1 MLQKCAY
8 LPCALCSFLF
18 ASPFSCAE
26 PRKDHLACRAANPP
40 SLGSGGSG
48 SSGEGPP
55 SRIAACQPQHG
66 GGGAPGPAAGG
77 GAGGRT
83 SSSSSS
89 PGRPRGPPA
98 MGRKRCCVG
107 GGDGGGG
114 GSKMAAG
121 CCGVKKQKLSSSPP
135 SGSAGP
141 GAAAAGAAAGGGGGG
156 GTHCGGGGGGGGS
169 SGGPGS
175 LPPPAG
181 PRLFNGL
188 GGLAG
193 GSSGCALSQP
203 PPPLPPPSCAAAGGA
218 GGPLAAA
225 APPAAAP
232 GLASPAAAALLSSP
246 GAGPGGGGGCRKM
259 VVSAEMCCFCFDV
272 LYCHLYGYQP
282 PRSPRF
288 TNDPYPLFVT
298 WKIGRDKRLRG
309 CIGTFSAMN
318 LHSGLRE
325 YTLTS
330 ALKDSRFP
338 PMTRDEL
345 PRLFCS
351 VSLLTNF
358 EDVCDYLDWEVGVHG
373 IRIEFINEKGS
384 KRTATYLPEVAKEQ
398 GWDHIQTIDSLLRK
412 GGYKAP
418 ITNDFRKTIKLTR
431 YRSEKMTVSYTE
443 YLAHRQHHHFQ
454 NGIGH
459 PLPPYNHYS

>member
-1 MLQKCAY
+1 
-8 LPCALCSFLF
+8 
-18 ASPFSCAE
+18 
-26 PRKDHLACRAANPP
+26 
-40 SLGSGGSG
+40 
-48 SSGEGPP
+48 
-55 SRIAACQPQHG
+55 
-66 GGGAPGPAAGG
+66 
-77 GAGGRT
+77 
-83 SSSSSS
+83 
-89 PGRPRGPPA
+89 
-98 MGRKRCCVG
+98 MGRKRCVG
-107 GGDGGGG
+107 ADC
-114 GSKMAAG
+114 SKMAAG
-121 CCGVKKQKLSSSPP
+121 CCGVKKQKLSGSP
-135 SGSAGP
+135 
-141 GAAAAGAAAGGGGGG
+141 GGGGPGG
-156 GTHCGGGGGGGGS
+156 AGSGVAGTGHCGSELGIGS
-169 SGGPGS
+169 SS
-175 LPPPAG
+175 TVVAG
-181 PRLFNGL
+181 NVNRLNGL
-188 GGLAG
+188 GGPG
-193 GSSGCALSQP
+193 GSSSSSSSSGSNNTNALSP
-203 PPPLPPPSCAAAGGA
+203 TPGGYNST
-218 GGPLAAA
+218 
-225 APPAAAP
+225 
-232 GLASPAAAALLSSP
+232 GLSPTLSP
-246 GAGPGGGGGCRKM
+246 GSGARKM

-282 PRSPRF
+282 PRTPRF

-358 EDVCDYLDWEVGVHG
+358 EDVGDYLDWEVGVHG
-373 IRIEFINEKGS
+373 IRIEFFNEKGS

-431 YRSEKMTVSYTE
+431 KMIKSMLTFSKRHVHTEPLQLPLISVNMRTGQLSVSK
-443 YLAHRQHHHFQ
+443 
-454 NGIGH
+454 
-459 PLPPYNHYS
+459 

>member
-1 MLQKCAY
+1 MLKTCSY
-8 LPCALCSFLF
+8 LPCTICSFLF
-18 ASPFSCAE
+18 ISLFSCTHHL
-26 PRKDHLACRAANPP
+26 KDNLSCKQNPW
-40 SLGSGGSG
+40 SLIRGTEGSQT
-48 SSGEGPP
+48 
-55 SRIAACQPQHG
+55 RVACQPQHG
-66 GGGAPGPAAGG
+66 EAGAAGG
-77 GAGGRT
+77 GAGRRT
-83 SSSSSS
+83 S
-89 PGRPRGPPA
+89 PGRPASPPA
-98 MGRKRCCVG
+98 MGRKRCVG
-107 GGDGGGG
+107 GD

-141 GAAAAGAAAGGGGGG
+141 G
-156 GTHCGGGGGGGGS
+156 GGGGGS
-169 SGGPGS
+169 HCGGAAAAGGEPGA
-175 LPPPAG
+175 LPPPGG
-181 PRLFNGL
+181 PRLNGI

-193 GSSGCALSQP
+193 GAAGCALS
-203 PPPLPPPSCAAAGGA
+203 PPLPPSCG
-218 GGPLAAA
+218 GGPAGLS
-225 APPAAAP
+225 PPASSL
-232 GLASPAAAALLSSP
+232 LASPGS
-246 GAGPGGGGGCRKM
+246 GGPGCRKM

-358 EDVCDYLDWEVGVHG
+358 EDVCDYMDWE
-373 IRIEFINEKGS
+373 NS
-384 KRTATYLPEVAKEQ
+384 KATENLLAMEYVLWPDPSAAALPADCS
-398 GWDHIQTIDSLLRK
+398 W
-412 GGYKAP
+412 
-418 ITNDFRKTIKLTR
+418 
-431 YRSEKMTVSYTE
+431 
-443 YLAHRQHHHFQ
+443 
-454 NGIGH
+454 
-459 PLPPYNHYS
+459 

>member
-1 MLQKCAY
+1 MIM
-8 LPCALCSFLF
+8 S
-18 ASPFSCAE
+18 SGG
-26 PRKDHLACRAANPP
+26 
-40 SLGSGGSG
+40 GSGTSGNSGGGGSG
-48 SSGEGPP
+48 S
-55 SRIAACQPQHG
+55 G
-66 GGGAPGPAAGG
+66 GGGISLSPPLSCGVGTLLSTPAA
-77 GAGGRT
+77 AT
-83 SSSSSS
+83 ASSPSSSSSS
-89 PGRPRGPPA
+89 PG
-98 MGRKRCCVG
+98 
-107 GGDGGGG
+107 
-114 GSKMAAG
+114 S
-121 CCGVKKQKLSSSPP
+121 
-135 SGSAGP
+135 
-141 GAAAAGAAAGGGGGG
+141 
-156 GTHCGGGGGGGGS
+156 
-169 SGGPGS
+169 
-175 LPPPAG
+175 
-181 PRLFNGL
+181 
-188 GGLAG
+188 
-193 GSSGCALSQP
+193 
-203 PPPLPPPSCAAAGGA
+203 
-218 GGPLAAA
+218 
-225 APPAAAP
+225 
-232 GLASPAAAALLSSP
+232 
-246 GAGPGGGGGCRKM
+246 RKM

-272 LYCHLYGYQP
+272 LYCHLYGYQQ
-282 PRSPRF
+282 PRTPRF
-288 TNDPYPLFVT
+288 TNEPYPLFVT

-418 ITNDFRKTIKLTR
+418 ITNEFRKTIKLTR
-431 YRSEKMTVSYTE
+431 YRSEKMTLSYAE

>member
-1 MLQKCAY
+1 
-8 LPCALCSFLF
+8 
-18 ASPFSCAE
+18 
-26 PRKDHLACRAANPP
+26 
-40 SLGSGGSG
+40 
-48 SSGEGPP
+48 
-55 SRIAACQPQHG
+55 
-66 GGGAPGPAAGG
+66 
-77 GAGGRT
+77 
-83 SSSSSS
+83 
-89 PGRPRGPPA
+89 
-98 MGRKRCCVG
+98 MGRKRCVG
-107 GGDGGGG
+107 DC
-114 GSKMAAG
+114 SKMAAG

-135 SGSAGP
+135 SSS
-141 GAAAAGAAAGGGGGG
+141 GGGGPGGAAGSHCNGELG
-156 GTHCGGGGGGGGS
+156 GTGGGGS
-169 SGGPGS
+169 AARVNGFSLGCGNGLSPACGLSPGS
-175 LPPPAG
+175 
-181 PRLFNGL
+181 
-188 GGLAG
+188 
-193 GSSGCALSQP
+193 
-203 PPPLPPPSCAAAGGA
+203 
-218 GGPLAAA
+218 
-225 APPAAAP
+225 
-232 GLASPAAAALLSSP
+232 
-246 GAGPGGGGGCRKM
+246 RKM

-282 PRSPRF
+282 PRTPRF

-318 LHSGLRE
+318 LHSGLGE

-358 EDVCDYLDWEVGVHG
+358 EDVCDCLDWEVGVHG

-412 GGYKAP
+412 GGYKAA
-418 ITNDFRKTIKLTR
+418 IGNDFRKTIKLTR
-431 YRSEKMTVSYTE
+431 YRSEKMTMSYAE
-443 YLAHRQHHHFQ
+443 YLSHRQHHHFQ